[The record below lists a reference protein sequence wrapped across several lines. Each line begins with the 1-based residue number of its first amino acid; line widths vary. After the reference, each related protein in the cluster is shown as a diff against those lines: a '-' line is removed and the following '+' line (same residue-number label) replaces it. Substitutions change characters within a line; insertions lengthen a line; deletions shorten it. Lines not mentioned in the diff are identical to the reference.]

1 MLTIVIMSDDDKE
14 LNECLTSL
22 WQIAKTPRTILII
35 DLGLKQPKKLPH
47 KIISSKWDGKGK
59 VAWLNS
65 AIGCAESEYILC
77 MDCRCR
83 IEQKELEA
91 MLLMSDNSDIV
102 SPAIVNRGR
111 FQGMNS
117 DFFLFKKSK
126 SFFPIQNWLI
136 SYHYDKFL
144 ANIAKVGNIGA
155 ITRFPNITNYSKK
168 ELSREDYRYKRDLF
182 TYENIKKQW

>member
-14 LNECLTSL
+14 LNKCLASL
-22 WQIAKTPRTILII
+22 WQIAKIPRTILIV
-35 DLGLKQPKKLPH
+35 DLGLKKPKKQSH
-47 KIISSKWDGKGK
+47 KIISRKWYGKGK

-65 AIGCAESEYILC
+65 AIRGAESEYILC

-83 IEQKELEA
+83 IGQKELES
-91 MLLMSDNSDIV
+91 MLLMSDNTDIV
-102 SPAIVNRGR
+102 SPAIVNRSR
-111 FQGMNS
+111 FQGVNS
-117 DFFLFKKSK
+117 DFFLFRRDK

-155 ITRFPNITNYSKK
+155 ITKLSNTTNYSKK